1 MRGLLID
8 IKEWF
13 VEMARVFRHQFDIVC
28 HDAGVLIFFLFLPL
42 VYPVIYSLIYNPEV
56 TRKLPVVV
64 VDHDRTSMSRE
75 FTRHLDGC
83 PGASVVGYA
92 ADLNGARRLMNE
104 KECFAILEIPDN
116 YMQSVG
122 RGEQGQ
128 INMYYEMSL
137 LLRYRTLLSAMTELQ
152 LATGAQLR
160 TRFTSAIGMT
170 QDAPSNVGV
179 RNYFLGDTQQGFAS
193 FILPGI
199 VVLILQ
205 QSMLLGICML
215 DGGSNERRRRNNGY
229 DPMQVQASPSASCI
243 GKALCYTAIYFP
255 LTIFILHFIPV
266 MFSFPHIGSFGDY
279 FLLIL
284 PMLLATAFLGQSM
297 QFMMSER
304 ESAFVVVVFTSVA
317 FLFLS
322 GLTWPRYAM
331 NDFFR
336 WMGNL
341 VPATWGL
348 EGFVRINSNGGTLAR
363 QSTCY
368 FWLWGL
374 TLFFFATAWLS
385 TRRRVSR
392 P

>member
-1 MRGLLID
+1 MRGFLID
-8 IKEWF
+8 IKDWF
-13 VEMARVFRHQFDIVC
+13 VEMARVFRHQFAMVS

-56 TRKLPVVV
+56 TRELPVIV
-64 VDHDRTSMSRE
+64 VDHDRTALSRD
-75 FTRHLDGC
+75 FTRHLDAT
-83 PGASVVGYA
+83 PAAEVIGYA
-92 ADLNGARRLMNE
+92 AEINEARTLMNE
-104 KECFAILEIPDN
+104 KKCFAILEIPDG
-116 YMQSVG
+116 YMQRVG

-137 LLRYRTLLSAMTELQ
+137 LLRYRTLLSAITELQ
-152 LATGAQLR
+152 LATGADLR
-160 TRFTSAIGMT
+160 ARFTSSLGMV

-179 RNYFLGDTQQGFAS
+179 KNYFLGDTQQGFAS

-229 DPMQVQASPSASCI
+229 DPMQVYASPSATCI
-243 GKALCYTAIYFP
+243 GKALCCTVIYFP
-255 LTIFILHFIPV
+255 LSIFILHFIPE
-266 MFSFPHIGSFGDY
+266 MFSFPHIGGFWDY

-284 PMLLATAFLGQSM
+284 PMLLATAFLGQSL
-297 QFMMSER
+297 QCLMSER
-304 ESAFVVVVFTSVA
+304 ESAFVVVVFTSVV

-348 EGFVRINSNGGTLAR
+348 EGFVRINSNGGSLSQ